1 MNSLKSSTIVMQP
14 KSATKS
20 LVDKL
25 KSLSAKS
32 TQNIILDDSVS
43 NTDSPIVS
51 NSISNYIRYG
61 VIIIILAFFGLNI
74 FSALGLL
81 TDNLADFFRPILVFF
96 GYSIGE
102 TTRQTID
109 TSAEGTKAIVDTTTK
124 SIDSAI
130 DILEKKIDPER
141 ASTMKALNNAK
152 HKPMSNILPEPDE
165 SDSRTQLSKSSGKS
179 GYCYI
184 GEDRGFRSCIEVKE
198 DSKCMSG
205 DIFPSKE
212 ICINPNLRI

>member
-1 MNSLKSSTIVMQP
+1 MREASQP
-14 KSATKS
+14 KSLRKS
-20 LVDKL
+20 VLDKL
-25 KSLSAKS
+25 KSLSSKS
-32 TQNIILDDSVS
+32 TENIIL
-43 NTDSPIVS
+43 NDSPIIS
-51 NSISNYIRYG
+51 NTISNYIRYG
-61 VIIIILAFFGLNI
+61 VIITILAFFGLNI
-74 FSALGLL
+74 FAALGLL

-109 TSAEGTKAIVDTTTK
+109 TSAEGSKAIIDATTK

-152 HKPMSNILPEPDE
+152 YKPKSNILPQPDE
-165 SDSRTQLSKSSGKS
+165 SDSRTQLSKSSLKS

-184 GEDRGFRSCIEVKE
+184 GEDRGFRSCIKVNK
-198 DSKCMSG
+198 DSNCMSG